1 MPEATQYTFNHK
13 ELITLMVKAMGIH
26 EGRWMLMVSYGMGP
40 GNFGP
45 SADQI
50 APGMIV
56 AVTGLGIQREEHG
69 AAPAAPESL
78 VVDAAEVNP
87 ATSSIE
93 PEQPSSQPL
102 PASPGS
108 SSPPAPSRPARPTRR
123 RRS

>member
-45 SADQI
+45 SADQL

-56 AVTGLGIQREEHG
+56 AVTGLGIQREESG
-69 AAPAAPESL
+69 APASPEAL
-78 VVDAAEVNP
+78 VIDAAEVNP
-87 ATSSIE
+87 ATSSTE
-93 PEQPSSQPL
+93 PEQPSSQAL
-102 PASPGS
+102 PASPGP
-108 SSPPAPSRPARPTRR
+108 SSPPEPSRPARRVQR